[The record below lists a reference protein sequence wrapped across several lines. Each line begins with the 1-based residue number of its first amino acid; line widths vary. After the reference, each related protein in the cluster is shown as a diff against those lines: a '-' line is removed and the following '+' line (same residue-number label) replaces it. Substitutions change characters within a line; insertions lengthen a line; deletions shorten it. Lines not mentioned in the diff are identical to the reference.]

1 MHQQFL
7 KILEAKKLIVWQEWQ
22 LKCQELWIAE
32 HCMMSQMVLPKGNT
46 EDIVALHISWLI
58 PASSVA
64 VAAMVAAA
72 TTELQSDPS
81 PHELLLKLYWKL

>member
-32 HCMMSQMVLPKGNT
+32 HCMMSQMVLPEK
-46 EDIVALHISWLI
+46 
-58 PASSVA
+58 
-64 VAAMVAAA
+64 A
-72 TTELQSDPS
+72 THKTKLPS
-81 PHELLLKLYWKL
+81 THPG